1 MNEQRILIVEDEV
14 DIASLLKLNLE
25 AEGYKAVHVNNG
37 DKAIQILKEQKF
49 HLALMDIMLPGID
62 GLTVTESIKLTHP
75 QIPVIFLTAR
85 GTSQDK
91 ITGLKKGGADYI
103 TKPFNLE
110 ELLLSVKNIL
120 ARTQEGETAKSIISR
135 FEFGSNKVNF
145 DSYEAEGT
153 KGVFTLTKKEA
164 LLLKLLIEN
173 ENQVVSR
180 EKILQ
185 TVWGYSVYPS
195 TRTIDN
201 FILSFRKYFEENP
214 KKPSFFHSM
223 RGVGYKFTA

>member
-1 MNEQRILIVEDEV
+1 MNEHRILIVEDEE

-25 AEGYKAVHVNNG
+25 SEGYNAIHVGNG

-49 HLALMDIMLPGID
+49 HIILMDIMLPGID
-62 GLTVTESIKLTHP
+62 GITATESIKLTHP
-75 QIPVIFLTAR
+75 KIPVIFLTAR

-91 ITGLKKGGADYI
+91 IAGLKKGGDDYI

-110 ELLLSVKNIL
+110 ELLLRIKNIL
-120 ARTQEGETAKSIISR
+120 NRTETGEASGAPVTKFA
-135 FEFGSNKVNF
+135 FGDNTVNF
-145 DSYEAEGT
+145 ESYEAKGA

-173 ENQVVSR
+173 QNQVVSR

-201 FILSFRKYFEENP
+201 FILSFRKYFEADP
-214 KKPSFFHSM
+214 KQPEYFHSM